1 MAWVASGR
9 PRRVRAASAEI
20 AKVSARGS
28 ATPMSSLAK
37 MISRRIMKR
46 GSSPASSIRIIQYTL
61 ASGSL
66 PRIDL
71 MNALTTL

>member
-1 MAWVASGR
+1 
-9 PRRVRAASAEI
+9 
-20 AKVSARGS
+20 
-28 ATPMSSLAK
+28 MSSLAK
-37 MISRRIMKR
+37 ITIRRSTNS
-46 GSSPASSIRIIQYTL
+46 GSSPASSIRIIQYSA